1 MSIDSDQLREL
12 LKALH
17 QGDVVDVAK
26 TVRLYSPDAPT
37 WPAEVADV
45 PHEEPVMTME
55 TRHASGLSVIVSQ
68 DCDLRRE
75 ITVEP
80 YVILAPLTELDAGR
94 HAQAASG
101 QSTRFFA
108 YPPIEGHADKEHLAI
123 DMRVL
128 SSLEKTALL
137 SSHVRRIG
145 CPLGEPDRVRLRE
158 FVGDRFGRSPLP
170 DDIVRQVVTPIE
182 QALRRVTEN
191 ANGAAMLAATVFYG
205 LQWTPGRRYVSL
217 MLLTDPARRERFR
230 LGEQELANAVNRL
243 RKALAHFA
251 RNSGY
256 SILANVHDATEVSAA
271 DMLTHEPLALDLDLV
286 DLELIAE
293 RDAEERSRAAS
304 EG

>member
-75 ITVEP
+75 IHVEP

-108 YPPIEGHADKEHLAI
+108 YPPIEGCE
-123 DMRVL
+123 
-128 SSLEKTALL
+128 
-137 SSHVRRIG
+137 
-145 CPLGEPDRVRLRE
+145 DR
-158 FVGDRFGRSPLP
+158 
-170 DDIVRQVVTPIE
+170 
-182 QALRRVTEN
+182 EN
-191 ANGAAMLAATVFYG
+191 
-205 LQWTPGRRYVSL
+205 
-217 MLLTDPARRERFR
+217 
-230 LGEQELANAVNRL
+230 
-243 RKALAHFA
+243 
-251 RNSGY
+251 
-256 SILANVHDATEVSAA
+256 
-271 DMLTHEPLALDLDLV
+271 LV
-286 DLELIAE
+286 I
-293 RDAEERSRAAS
+293 
-304 EG
+304 

>member
-1 MSIDSDQLREL
+1 MSIDSEQLKEL

-26 TVRLYSPDAPT
+26 TVRMYSPDAPT
-37 WPAEVADV
+37 WPDEVADV

-75 ITVEP
+75 IHVEP

-108 YPPIEGHADKEHLAI
+108 YPPIEGCEDRENLVI

-217 MLLTDPARRERFR
+217 MLLTDPARRERFK
-230 LGEQELANAVNRL
+230 LGEQELASALKRL
-243 RKALAHFA
+243 RKALTHFA
-251 RNSGY
+251 RNSDY
-256 SILANVHDATEVSAA
+256 SILANAHDATEVSAA

-293 RDAEERSRAAS
+293 RDPDERSQTAS

>member
-1 MSIDSDQLREL
+1 MSVDTDELKEL

-17 QGDVVDVAK
+17 QGDVVDIAK

-37 WPAEVADV
+37 WPDEVADI

-55 TRHASGLSVIVSQ
+55 TRHQSRLSVIVTQ

-80 YVILAPLTELDAGR
+80 YVILAPLTEVDSSR
-94 HAQAASG
+94 YAQAANR

-108 YPPIEGHADKEHLAI
+108 YPPIEGHEDKQNLVI

-137 SSHVRRIG
+137 SSHIQRID
-145 CPLGEPDRVRLRE
+145 CPLGAPDRERLRE
-158 FVGDRFGRSPLP
+158 VVGDRFGRAPLP
-170 DDIVRQVVTPIE
+170 DDIVRQAVTPIE
-182 QALRRVTEN
+182 QALKRITEN
-191 ANGAAMLAATVFYG
+191 STAAAVLAATIFYG
-205 LQWTPGRRYVSL
+205 LQRTPGRQYVSL
-217 MLLTDPARRERFR
+217 MLLTDPARRERFKV
-230 LGEQELANAVNRL
+230 GEQELAGAVNRL

-251 RNSGY
+251 RNSDY
-256 SILANVHDATEVSAA
+256 SIVANVHDATEISAA

-293 RDAEERSRAAS
+293 RDAKERTKAVP
-304 EG
+304 EQ

>member
-1 MSIDSDQLREL
+1 
-12 LKALH
+12 
-17 QGDVVDVAK
+17 
-26 TVRLYSPDAPT
+26 
-37 WPAEVADV
+37 
-45 PHEEPVMTME
+45 MTME

-94 HAQAASG
+94 HGQAASG

-108 YPPIEGHADKEHLAI
+108 YPPIEGHADKQNLVI

-137 SSHVRRIG
+137 SAHVKRID

-158 FVGDRFGRSPLP
+158 FVGDRFGRTPLP
-170 DDIVRQVVTPIE
+170 DEIVTQVVAPIE
-182 QALRRVTEN
+182 QALKRITANPN
-191 ANGAAMLAATVFYG
+191 AAAMLAATVFYG

-230 LGEQELANAVNRL
+230 LGEQELASAVKRL
-243 RKALAHFA
+243 RKALAHFV
-251 RNSGY
+251 RNSDY
-256 SILANVHDATEVSAA
+256 SILANVHDTTEVSAA

>member
-1 MSIDSDQLREL
+1 MSIDNEQLKGL

-37 WPAEVADV
+37 WPDEVADV

-75 ITVEP
+75 IGVEP

-94 HAQAASG
+94 YSQAAAG

-108 YPPIEGHADKEHLAI
+108 YPPIEGYEDRHNLVI

-191 ANGAAMLAATVFYG
+191 ANGAAMLAATVFHG

-230 LGEQELANAVNRL
+230 LGEQELASALKRL
-243 RKALAHFA
+243 RKALTHFA
-251 RNSGY
+251 RNSDY
-256 SILANVHDATEVSAA
+256 SIIANAHDATEVSAA
-271 DMLTHEPLALDLDLV
+271 DMLTYEPLALDLDLV
-286 DLELIAE
+286 DLELIAD
-293 RDAEERSRAAS
+293 RDADERSRAAS
-304 EG
+304 DR

>member
-1 MSIDSDQLREL
+1 MSIDSEQLKEL

-37 WPAEVADV
+37 WPGEVAGV
-45 PHEEPVMTME
+45 RHEEPVMTME
-55 TRHASGLSVIVSQ
+55 TRHQSGLSVIVSQ

-80 YVILAPLTELDAGR
+80 YVILAPLTGLDAGR
-94 HAQAASG
+94 HAQAAGG

-108 YPPIEGHADKEHLAI
+108 YPPIEGHEGKERLAI

-137 SSHVRRIG
+137 SAHVTRID
-145 CPLGEPDRVRLRE
+145 CPLGQPDRVALRE
-158 FVGDRFGRSPLP
+158 FVGDRFGRTPLP
-170 DDIVRQVVTPIE
+170 DDIVMQVVTPIE
-182 QALRRVTEN
+182 QALGRVTEN

-217 MLLTDPARRERFR
+217 MLLTDPARRERFT
-230 LGEQELANAVNRL
+230 LGEQELASAVNRL

-251 RNSGY
+251 RNSDY

-293 RDAEERSRAAS
+293 PDATQPSQATS